1 MVLGSCGSF
10 SMVIFQSPGVTT
22 VSSWCSKTR
31 ELHGFFRGSAVS
43 DIVLWNRM
51 MSYSQEQSSRFIQR
65 RSYKLERGGVRSDDE
80 RSSRGG
86 GNPDWRG
93 EGDDERIQGSS
104 GVSDNER
111 TSPEAKDD
119 DDEMRRR

>member
-1 MVLGSCGSF
+1 MQRRKTSGGGSNKNRSFGAGAEKTRISNGSCGSF

-51 MSYSQEQSSRFIQR
+51 MSYSALDL
-65 RSYKLERGGVRSDDE
+65 YRGD
-80 RSSRGG
+80 
-86 GNPDWRG
+86 
-93 EGDDERIQGSS
+93 
-104 GVSDNER
+104 R
-111 TSPEAKDD
+111 TN
-119 DDEMRRR
+119 